1 MNRAN
6 PNRRT
11 LLTPR
16 EFQVMSRIAKHW
28 TNREIAADLGGIS
41 QRAVVF
47 HVSNILVKARVRRR
61 SELIVLWFLGVLK

>member
-6 PNRRT
+6 PDRKT

-47 HVSNILVKARVRRR
+47 HVSNIMTKARVRRR
-61 SELIVLWFLGVLK
+61 SQLILLWYQGVIE